1 MTKDIHRMIFFF
13 HLKVAVDRDKLIV
26 TFKFVVKEP
35 SVRLSRPNK
44 FWKAKDELFRFRRAV
59 CVVLLSVVVYSVTEK
74 SLSSE
79 KPI

>member
-44 FWKAKDELFRFRRAV
+44 FWKAQGM
-59 CVVLLSVVVYSVTEK
+59 
-74 SLSSE
+74 SSF
-79 KPI
+79 